1 MSRIGPRYRV
11 QFRRK
16 REGRTDYQ
24 HRLKLLRSDKPRLVV
39 RISLKHVI
47 AQIIRATPGGDLT
60 LASAY
65 SKELGGLGWKGNS
78 SNTSAAYLVGLLCG
92 YRALK
97 AGVKECVLDLSMRS
111 PTPQANAFAALKG
124 ALDAGLQ
131 IPHGEGVLP
140 SEERLRGEHISQ
152 FAAKLKS
159 DDEDAYRERFSLYF
173 KRGLSPEQLPE
184 HFNQVKQAIITQ
196 YGG

>member
-1 MSRIGPRYRV
+1 
-11 QFRRK
+11 
-16 REGRTDYQ
+16 
-24 HRLKLLRSDKPRLVV
+24 
-39 RISLKHVI
+39 
-47 AQIIRATPGGDLT
+47 
-60 LASAY
+60 
-65 SKELGGLGWKGNS
+65 
-78 SNTSAAYLVGLLCG
+78 
-92 YRALK
+92 
-97 AGVKECVLDLSMRS
+97 MRS

-131 IPHGEGVLP
+131 IPRGEGVLP

-159 DDEDAYRERFSLYF
+159 DDEDAYRARFSLYF